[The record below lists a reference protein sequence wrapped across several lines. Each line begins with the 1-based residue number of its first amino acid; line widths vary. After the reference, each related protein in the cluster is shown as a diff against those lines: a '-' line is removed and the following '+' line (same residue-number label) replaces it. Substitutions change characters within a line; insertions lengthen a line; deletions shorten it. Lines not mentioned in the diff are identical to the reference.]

1 MSADS
6 KLFQTITT
14 DNIKSALG
22 ALRPQTFFIITAES
36 GFCPACHSDLS
47 SANITA
53 PNSLLGHLRRS
64 KKCIQKREEK
74 NIKLFGLKQPESL
87 LWGSVD
93 DIMALDGGRFPEKHI
108 WAQAVFP
115 PTRPQ
120 LGAPPMYSSPSQWNV
135 RGNDGYSSSSP
146 PPSSGSSDDGWSGST
161 ASSSSGSSPT
171 ASQFSQQYVMP
182 SHPHGHPAQYALS
195 YDPTIRRESNS
206 TISAADY
213 YAQKQAKM
221 SAGLQQINAARS
233 ANNVNAAASQQYYTP
248 SAPGMGIGAQYRGQ
262 APQMY
267 VPPQQQQ
274 QQQQQMQGMYA
285 QQQYAQ
291 PGYQYPAPG
300 SFAY

>member
-22 ALRPQTFFIITAES
+22 ALRPGSYFIITAES

-93 DIMALDGGRFPEKHI
+93 DIMALDGGRYAEKHV

-120 LGAPPMYSSPSQWNV
+120 LGAPPMYSSPSQWNM
-135 RGNDGYSSSSP
+135 RGGDGYSSSSP

-171 ASQFSQQYVMP
+171 ASHFSQQYVMP

-195 YDPTIRRESNS
+195 YDPTVRRESNS

-233 ANNVNAAASQQYYTP
+233 ANVNNPQYYTP
-248 SAPGMGIGAQYRGQ
+248 PTPAMGAGPQYRGQ

-267 VPPQQQQ
+267 VPPQQQMQ
-274 QQQQQMQGMYA
+274 QGMYA

-300 SFAY
+300 QNFAY